1 MLRLGCRRRPTRAHP
16 QRLKVVVLVN
26 DGDDFVRD
34 GCGNAVNHVHDAVRG
49 TLVRF
54 DQTST
59 VHRDNLRRK
68 RTFSYRL
75 LATIREAVC
84 QVTRCVTDPVTVVMD
99 VDREVQVHGCKGGSM
114 F

>member
-1 MLRLGCRRRPTRAHP
+1 MH
-16 QRLKVVVLVN
+16 N
-26 DGDDFVRD
+26 
-34 GCGNAVNHVHDAVRG
+34 AVRG

-54 DQTST
+54 DHTST

-75 LATIREAVC
+75 LTTIREAVC
-84 QVTRCVTDPVTVVMD
+84 QVSTCVTDPVTVVMD
-99 VDREVQVHGCKGGSM
+99 VDRKVQVHGCKGGSV